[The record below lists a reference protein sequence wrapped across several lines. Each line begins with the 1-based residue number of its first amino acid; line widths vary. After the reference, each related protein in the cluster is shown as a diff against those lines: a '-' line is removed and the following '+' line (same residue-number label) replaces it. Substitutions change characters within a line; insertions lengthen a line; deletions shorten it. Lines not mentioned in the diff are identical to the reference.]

1 MPKTTA
7 ARSAGRR
14 LTLDPALWAV
24 AAAAFL
30 AFVPALSNGLV
41 WDDTAYV
48 RNNPL
53 FRLPWSAV
61 LPRAFRMEYVG
72 AWSPLTMLSLTLDDR
87 LGGPGPLI
95 FHLVNLVLHA
105 ANAALVF
112 ALLRR
117 LVHDRLAAFAAAL
130 IWAVH
135 PLRVESVAW
144 ISERKDV
151 LYALFFLLALHAYL
165 RHTAGDGR
173 KRGAY
178 AAALALFA
186 ASTLAKGMA
195 VSLVPVL
202 FLVDWLQ
209 GRRLGAGSIV
219 EKVPFVA
226 VALGVGAIAI
236 VAQGQAGAIP
246 VDPSLGLAARGV
258 FACYGLLLCLVKAVA
273 PIGLSGFYPYPRSA
287 AGDPSPL
294 AWAAVPVVA
303 ILLAGSIAGAR
314 RSRLVGFGAGFYLA
328 TIALVLQIFPFGGAV
343 AADRFTY
350 LPAVGLSVLLAAGL
364 SRVGGASAPH
374 PRVRRV
380 AVGVTLVAA
389 AALGVATWVRCGVWR
404 DDLVFWSDVIAK
416 APGASIAHQ
425 NRGVALEERGDL
437 AAAVAEYDQSIRI
450 DPTFAESWWA
460 RANIRAGRGELP
472 AALSDYDEAI
482 RLGPAEAKYR
492 FNQGLAL
499 GDAGR
504 WDDAVA
510 ALGEAIRLQPRFA
523 EAYLNRGLALEQMGR
538 AAEGLPDVQRAR
550 ALGYPV
556 GPDVLAR
563 FSQAARAREHP
574 GHAGRS

>member
-1 MPKTTA
+1 MAKRTA
-7 ARSAGRR
+7 ARSAGPR
-14 LTLDPALWAV
+14 LALDPAPWAV

-30 AFVPALSNGLV
+30 AFIPALSNGLV
-41 WDDTAYV
+41 WDDAAYV

-61 LPRAFRMEYVG
+61 LPRAFRMEYIG
-72 AWSPLTMLSLTLDDR
+72 AWTPLTMLSLTLDDR
-87 LGGPGPLI
+87 LGGPGPLV
-95 FHLVNLVLHA
+95 FHLVNLLLHA
-105 ANAALVF
+105 MNAALIF
-112 ALLRR
+112 ELLRR
-117 LVHDRLAAFAAAL
+117 LVPDRLAAFAAAAF
-130 IWAVH
+130 WAVH

-151 LYALFFLLALHAYL
+151 LYVLFFLLALHAYL
-165 RHTAGDGR
+165 RHVAGDGR

-202 FLVDWLQ
+202 FLVDWLK
-209 GRRLGAGSIV
+209 GRRLGAASV
-219 EKVPFVA
+219 AEKIPFVA
-226 VALGVGAIAI
+226 VALGVGAVAV

-246 VDPSLGLAARGV
+246 IDPSLGLPARV
-258 FACYGLLLCLVKAVA
+258 IFACYGLLLCLVKTVA
-273 PIGLSGFYPYPRSA
+273 PVALSGFYPYPRSP
-287 AGDPSPL
+287 GGGSSPV
-294 AWAAVPVVA
+294 AWAAVPLVA
-303 ILLAGSIAGAR
+303 ALLAGSIVAAR

-328 TIALVLQIFPFGGAV
+328 TIVLVLQVLPFGGAV

-350 LPAVGLSVLLAAGL
+350 LPAVGLSVLLATGL
-364 SRVGGASAPH
+364 SRLGAEPAH
-374 PRVRRV
+374 PPRLRR
-380 AVGVTLVAA
+380 AAITVTLVVV
-389 AALGVATWVRCGVWR
+389 AALGVATWHRCGVWR

-416 APGASIAHQ
+416 APNVLIAHQ

-437 AAAVAEYDQSIRI
+437 AAAAAEYDQSIRI

-460 RANIRAGRGELP
+460 RANIRAGRSELRE
-472 AALSDYDEAI
+472 ALSDYDEAI
-482 RLGPAEAKYR
+482 RLNPSEPKYR

-504 WDDAVA
+504 WEDAVA
-510 ALGEAIRLQPRFA
+510 ALGEAIRLSPKFA

-538 AAEGLPDVQRAR
+538 TAEGFPDVQRAR

-556 GPDVLAR
+556 DPAVLAR
-563 FSQAARAREHP
+563 FSEAARPGEHP
-574 GHAGRS
+574 GRAGRS

>member
-1 MPKTTA
+1 MVRKTA
-7 ARSAGRR
+7 ARSAGRWPA
-14 LTLDPALWAV
+14 LDPAPWAV

-41 WDDTAYV
+41 WDDVAYV

-53 FRLPWSAV
+53 FRLPWSEV
-61 LPRAFRMEYVG
+61 LPRAFRMEYIG
-72 AWSPLTMLSLTLDDR
+72 AWSPLAMLSLTLDDR
-87 LGGPGPLI
+87 LGGPGPLV
-95 FHLVNLVLHA
+95 FHLVNLLLHA

-112 ALLRR
+112 GLLRR
-117 LVHDRLAAFAAAL
+117 LVHDRLAALAAAL

-165 RHTAGDGR
+165 RHAGGDGR

-202 FLVDWLQ
+202 FLVDWML
-209 GRRLGAGSIV
+209 GRRLGAVSII

-226 VALGVGAIAI
+226 VALGVGAVAI

-246 VDPSLGLAARGV
+246 VDPNLGLAARAV
-258 FACYGLLLCLVKAVA
+258 FACYGLLLCLVKTVA
-273 PIGLSGFYPYPRSA
+273 PIGLCGFYPYPRSP
-287 AGDPSPL
+287 AGGPSTV
-294 AWAAVPVVA
+294 AWASVPVAAV
-303 ILLAGSIAGAR
+303 LLAGSIVGAR
-314 RSRLVGFGAGFYLA
+314 RSRLVGFGTGFYLA
-328 TIALVLQIFPFGGAV
+328 TIALVLQVLPFGGAV

-350 LPAVGLSVLLAAGL
+350 LPAVGLSALLAAGL
-364 SRVGGASAPH
+364 SRGEGAPSDVRH
-374 PRVRRV
+374 FRRV
-380 AVGVTLVAA
+380 ALAGTLAVAA
-389 AALGVATWVRCGVWR
+389 VLGVATWLRCGVWR

-416 APGASIAHQ
+416 APGVSIAHQ

-437 AAAVAEYDQSIRI
+437 AAAVTEYDQSTRI
-450 DPTFAESWWA
+450 DPKFAESWWA
-460 RANIRAGRGELP
+460 RANIRAGRGELE

-482 RLGPAEAKYR
+482 RLDPREPKYR

-510 ALGEAIRLQPRFA
+510 ALGEAIRLQPKFA

-538 AAEGLPDVQRAR
+538 TAEGFPDVQRAR
-550 ALGYPV
+550 ALGYTV
-556 GPDVLAR
+556 DPDVLAR

-574 GHAGRS
+574 GRAGRS

>member
-14 LTLDPALWAV
+14 LALDPALWGV
-24 AAAAFL
+24 AAAACL

-41 WDDTAYV
+41 WDDAAYV

-53 FRLPWSAV
+53 FRLPWPAAI
-61 LPRAFRMEYVG
+61 PRAFRMEYIG

-87 LGGPGPLI
+87 LGGPGPLV
-95 FHLVNLVLHA
+95 FHLVNVLLHA
-105 ANAALVF
+105 ANAGLVF
-112 ALLRR
+112 SLLRR
-117 LVHDRLAAFAAAL
+117 LVPDRPAAFAAAL
-130 IWAVH
+130 VWAVH

-165 RHTAGDGR
+165 RHAEGDGR
-173 KRGAY
+173 PRGAY

-202 FLVDWLQ
+202 FLVDWLR
-209 GRRLGAGSIV
+209 GRRVRAGAIV

-226 VALGVGAIAI
+226 VALGVGAVAI

-246 VDPSLGLAARGV
+246 ADPSLGLVARGV
-258 FACYGLLLCLVKAVA
+258 FACYGLVLCLVKTAA
-273 PIGLSGFYPYPRSA
+273 PIGLSGFYPYPRSP
-287 AGDPSPL
+287 AGGPSL
-294 AWAAVPVVA
+294 VAWAAVPAAA
-303 ILLAGSIAGAR
+303 ILVAGAIVGAR
-314 RSRLVGFGAGFYLA
+314 RSRLVGFGAGFALA
-328 TIALVLQIFPFGGAV
+328 TIALVLQILPFGGAV

-364 SRVGGASAPH
+364 SRWDEETAAG
-374 PRVRRV
+374 PRARR
-380 AVGVTLVAA
+380 AAYGVTLLAA
-389 AALGVATWVRCGVWR
+389 AALGVATWLRCGVWR

-416 APGASIAHQ
+416 APGVSVAHQ

-437 AAAVAEYDQSIRI
+437 AAAAAEYDQSLRI
-450 DPTFAESWWA
+450 DPKFAESWWA

-472 AALSDYDEAI
+472 AALADYDEAV
-482 RLGPAEAKYR
+482 RLDPNEAKYR

-504 WDDAVA
+504 WKDALA
-510 ALGEAIRLQPRFA
+510 ALSEAIRLQPRFA

-556 GPDVLAR
+556 DRDVLAR
-563 FSQAARAREHP
+563 FAHAARAGEQP
-574 GHAGRS
+574 GRAGGS